1 MISKV
6 SDLFSDRVFFEN
18 FENLDFPISHFS
30 RHHVGL
36 EFSVDLF
43 CDFERSPELNLF

>member
-6 SDLFSDRVFFEN
+6 SDLFSDRAFFEN

-30 RHHVGL
+30 RHNVDL
-36 EFSVDLF
+36 EFSVDFF
-43 CDFERSPELNLF
+43 CDF